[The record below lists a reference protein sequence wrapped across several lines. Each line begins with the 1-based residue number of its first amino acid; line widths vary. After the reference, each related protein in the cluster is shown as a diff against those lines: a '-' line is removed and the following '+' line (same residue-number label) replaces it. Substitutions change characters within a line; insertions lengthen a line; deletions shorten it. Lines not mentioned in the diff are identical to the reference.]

1 MGLALDDVPP
11 GRGEPG
17 ASVDPLAAGPIDW
30 RACAFLTGSG
40 DGLGLSDGGR
50 RLAMVKVYGR
60 LERKKKGGIRRSVV
74 IIHRRVDRVATGGTL
89 LWPDPCGPAQARE
102 REREKV
108 MDVMG

>member
-1 MGLALDDVPP
+1 MPALPRSSLVGLALDDVPP

-50 RLAMVKVYGR
+50 RLAMVFLCAGLR
-60 LERKKKGGIRRSVV
+60 A
-74 IIHRRVDRVATGGTL
+74 AT
-89 LWPDPCGPAQARE
+89 E
-102 REREKV
+102 E
-108 MDVMG
+108 